1 MLRLESRSVRI
12 NKGLAGVLI
21 AILCLYVVPMISLA
35 AGFGN
40 AAQTPSTDY
49 YTWQLTYYAGVFSTA
64 VTCSVNPS
72 ATMAILAV
80 FGTIENSAN
89 YTDNPVL
96 IKIADFLNGIPV
108 IREMG
113 KTPVANP
120 YAAALLIV
128 IAIAWFVVHSTAV
141 SEFLSK
147 WISIDKL
154 DRICNSI
161 YIAGISFLPLVKTD
175 ALAANPPG
183 GKSAEAVSKASSLIT
198 KAAQPVKPGI
208 GAYIL
213 ATVVAIVVIILGNFV
228 YSCVSNWE
236 TIVAA
241 IPVKGTSF
249 IWQIVKAFIHMGLL
263 LLQMFAPVVSFIVSV
278 HLVVACFFLFRI
290 LKRTAQYYKD
300 IYIHTILRKF
310 FKRNNQVSLIEK
322 RVPRKLKKLYPA
334 MEIAISLYNFHGY
347 ARLAKRSRVWLIK
360 EGDNVV
366 LIYNRLIRKPFVI
379 SWKELCEKHGSKPV
393 YLEQCLRFLRIR
405 TEDRK
410 LELVLSNHYKQES
423 EKLSEVLGLKDYEA
437 LKQEKK
443 DAKQLKKELKRKR
456 KKTKLGEV

>member
-12 NKGLAGVLI
+12 NRILAGVAI
-21 AILCLYVVPMISLA
+21 AILCLYIVPMISLA
-35 AGFGN
+35 AENGTGVQPPN
-40 AAQTPSTDY
+40 Y

-80 FGTIENSAN
+80 FGTIENAAT
-89 YTDNPVL
+89 YTDNAVL
-96 IKIADFLNGIPV
+96 LKIADFLNGIPV

-128 IAIAWFVVHSTAV
+128 IAFAWIVVHSTAV
-141 SEFLSK
+141 SEFLAK
-147 WISIDKL
+147 WISMDKV
-154 DRICNSI
+154 DRICNSV
-161 YIAGISFLPLVKTD
+161 YIAGISLLPLVSND

-183 GKSAEAVSKASSLIT
+183 GKNAEVVSKASSLFAGT
-198 KAAQPVKPGI
+198 SRAVRTGI
-208 GAYIL
+208 GTYVFVAL
-213 ATVVAIVVIILGNFV
+213 VTVCVIVLGNFV

-241 IPVKGTSF
+241 IPVKGTSL
-249 IWQIVKAFIHMGLL
+249 IWQIVKAFIHIGLL
-263 LLQMFAPVVSFIVSV
+263 VLQMFAPIVSFIVSA
-278 HLVVACFFLFRI
+278 HLAVACIFLFRI
-290 LKRTAQYYKD
+290 LKRNAQYYKD
-300 IYIHTILRKF
+300 IYVHAILSKV
-310 FKRNNQVSLIEK
+310 FKRNEPVSVIKK

-334 MEIAISLYNFHGY
+334 MEIAISLYAFHGY

-405 TEDRK
+405 TEDKK
-410 LELVLSNHYKQES
+410 LELVLSNRYKDQTAF
-423 EKLSEVLGLKDYEA
+423 LSDTLGLKDYEVV
-437 LKQEKK
+437 KQEKK
-443 DAKQLKKELKRKR
+443 DAKQLEKELKRKR
-456 KKTKLGEV
+456 KKTNLGEV

>member
-12 NKGLAGVLI
+12 NKIAAGVLI
-21 AILCLYVVPMISLA
+21 ALLCLYIIPMISLA
-35 AGFGN
+35 AGFSN
-40 AAQTPSTDY
+40 AQQPADS

-72 ATMAILAV
+72 ATMAILAI
-80 FGTIENSAN
+80 FGAIENAAS
-89 YTDNPVL
+89 YTDNPVM

-120 YAAALLIV
+120 YAAALLVV
-128 IAIAWFVVHSTAV
+128 IAIAWIVVHSTAV
-141 SEFLSK
+141 SEFLAK
-147 WISIDKL
+147 WVSMDKV

-161 YIAGISFLPLVKTD
+161 YIAGISFLPLVSND

-183 GKSAEAVSKASSLIT
+183 GKSAEAVSKASSLIA

-208 GAYIL
+208 GSYIL
-213 ATVVAIVVIILGNFV
+213 SAVVAIVVIILGNCV

-241 IPVKGTSF
+241 IPVKGTSL
-249 IWQIVKAFIHMGLL
+249 IWQIVKAFIHIGLL
-263 LLQMFAPVVSFIVSV
+263 LLQMFAPVVSFIVSA
-278 HLVVACFFLFRI
+278 HLIVACIFLFRI

-300 IYIHTILRKF
+300 IYVDAILSKV
-310 FKRNNQVSLIEK
+310 FKRNKPVSVIEK
-322 RVPRKLKKLYPA
+322 RVPRKLKKLYPS
-334 MEIAISLYNFHGY
+334 MEMAISLYTFHGY

-360 EGDNVV
+360 EGNSTV
-366 LIYNRLIRKPFVI
+366 LVYNRLIRKPFVI
-379 SWKELCEKHGSKPV
+379 TWAELCEKHEGKPI

-410 LELVLSNHYKQES
+410 LELVLSNRYKKEAAL
-423 EKLSEVLGLKDYEA
+423 LSEVLGLKDFEVV
-437 LKQEKK
+437 KQEKK
-443 DAKQLKKELKRKR
+443 DAKQMEKEMKRKR
-456 KKTKLGEV
+456 KKTGLGEV

>member
-12 NKGLAGVLI
+12 NKILAGVAI
-21 AILCLYVVPMISLA
+21 AILCLYIVPMISLA
-35 AGFGN
+35 AENGTGVQPPN
-40 AAQTPSTDY
+40 Y

-80 FGTIENSAN
+80 FGTIENAAT
-89 YTDNPVL
+89 YTDNAVL
-96 IKIADFLNGIPV
+96 LKIADFLNGIPV

-128 IAIAWFVVHSTAV
+128 IAIAWIVVHSTAV
-141 SEFLSK
+141 SEFLAK
-147 WISIDKL
+147 WISMDKV
-154 DRICNSI
+154 DRICNSV
-161 YIAGISFLPLVKTD
+161 YIAGISLLPLVSND

-183 GKSAEAVSKASSLIT
+183 GKSAEAVSKASSLFAGT
-198 KAAQPVKPGI
+198 SLAVRPGI
-208 GAYIL
+208 GTYVFVAL
-213 ATVVAIVVIILGNFV
+213 VTVLVIILGNFV

-290 LKRTAQYYKD
+290 LKRNAQYYKD
-300 IYIHTILRKF
+300 IYVHAILSKV
-310 FKRNNQVSLIEK
+310 FKRNEPVSVIEK
-322 RVPRKLKKLYPA
+322 RIPGKIKKLYPS
-334 MEIAISLYNFHGY
+334 METAISLYTFHGY

-360 EGDNVV
+360 EGDKTDLV
-366 LIYNRLIRKPFVI
+366 YNRFIRKPFIVT
-379 SWKELCEKHGSKPV
+379 WTELCEQYANKPV

-405 TEDRK
+405 TEDKK
-410 LELVLSNHYKQES
+410 LELVLSNRYKDQTAF
-423 EKLSEVLGLKDYEA
+423 LSDTLGLKDYEV

-443 DAKQLKKELKRKR
+443 DAKQLEKELKRKR
-456 KKTKLGEV
+456 KKTNLGEA

>member
-1 MLRLESRSVRI
+1 MLRLESRSTRI
-12 NKGLAGVLI
+12 NKILAGVVI
-21 AILCLYVVPMISLA
+21 AILCLYIIPMISFA
-35 AGFGN
+35 AGFSHET
-40 AAQTPSTDY
+40 QTPSMDS

-72 ATMAILAV
+72 ATMAILAI
-80 FGTIENSAN
+80 FGAIENSAA

-120 YAAALLIV
+120 YAATLLVV

-141 SEFLSK
+141 SEFLAK
-147 WISIDKL
+147 WISMDKL

-183 GKSAEAVSKASSLIT
+183 GKSAEAVSKASALFAG
-198 KAAQPVKPGI
+198 AAQPAKPGI
-208 GAYIL
+208 GAYII
-213 ATVVAIVVIILGNFV
+213 AAVVAVVATILGNCV

-249 IWQIVKAFIHMGLL
+249 IWQIVKAFIHLGLI
-263 LLQMFAPVVSFIVSV
+263 LLQIFAPIVSV
-278 HLVVACFFLFRI
+278 IVSIHLMVACIFLFRI

-300 IYIHTILRKF
+300 IYVHAILSKV
-310 FKRNNQVSLIEK
+310 FKRNDPVSVIEK
-322 RVPRKLKKLYPA
+322 RIPRRLKKLYPS
-334 MEIAISLYNFHGY
+334 MEIAISLYTFHGY
-347 ARLAKRSRVWLIK
+347 ARLAKRSRIWLIK
-360 EGDNVV
+360 EGDKTDLV
-366 LIYNRLIRKPFVI
+366 YKRLIRKPYI
-379 SWKELCEKHGSKPV
+379 MSWAELCEKHGSKQV
-393 YLEQCLRFLRIR
+393 YLEQCLRFMRIR

-410 LELVLSNHYKQES
+410 IELVLSNRYKPES
-423 EKLSEVLGLKDYEA
+423 EKLSEVLGLKDYE
-437 LKQEKK
+437 LVKQAKK
-443 DAKQLKKELKRKR
+443 EEKQLKKEQKKR
-456 KKTKLGEV
+456 KKAGLSEA

>member
-1 MLRLESRSVRI
+1 MDMLRLESRSVRI
-12 NKGLAGVLI
+12 NKILAGVAI
-21 AILCLYVVPMISLA
+21 AILCLLIVPMISLA
-35 AGFGN
+35 AGNGTGVQPPN
-40 AAQTPSTDY
+40 Y

-80 FGTIENSAN
+80 FGSIENAAA
-89 YTDNPVL
+89 YTDNAVML
-96 IKIADFLNGIPV
+96 KIAGFLNGIPV

-128 IAIAWFVVHSTAV
+128 IAIAWIVVHSTAV
-141 SEFLSK
+141 SEFLAK
-147 WISIDKL
+147 WISMDKV
-154 DRICNSI
+154 DRICNSV
-161 YIAGISFLPLVKTD
+161 YIAGISLLPLVSND

-183 GKSAEAVSKASSLIT
+183 GKSAEAVSKASSLFAGT
-198 KAAQPVKPGI
+198 SLAVRPGI
-208 GAYIL
+208 GTYIL

-263 LLQMFAPVVSFIVSV
+263 LLQMFAPVVSFIVSI

-300 IYIHTILRKF
+300 IYIHAILRKF
-310 FKRNNQVSLIEK
+310 FKRNDPVSLIEK

-334 MEIAISLYNFHGY
+334 MEIAISFYTFHGY

-360 EGDNVV
+360 EGDNTV
-366 LIYNRLIRKPFVI
+366 LVYNRLIRKPFVI

-405 TEDRK
+405 TEDRR
-410 LELVLSNHYKQES
+410 LELVLSNHYTQES

-456 KKTKLGEV
+456 KKTNLGEV

>member
-12 NKGLAGVLI
+12 NKILASVII
-21 AILCLYVVPMISLA
+21 ALLCLYIIPMISLA
-35 AGFGN
+35 AGFSH
-40 AAQTPSTDY
+40 AAQPQPTDY

-80 FGTIENSAN
+80 FGSIENAAA
-89 YTDNPVL
+89 YTDNPVML
-96 IKIADFLNGIPV
+96 KVADFLNGIPV

-128 IAIAWFVVHSTAV
+128 IAIAWIVVHSTAV
-141 SEFLSK
+141 SEFLAK
-147 WISIDKL
+147 WISLDKL

-161 YIAGISFLPLVKTD
+161 YIAGISLLPLVSTD

-183 GKSAEAVSKASSLIT
+183 GKSAEAVSKASALIVRAT
-198 KAAQPVKPGI
+198 PAKPGI
-208 GAYIL
+208 GTYIL
-213 ATVVAIVVIILGNFV
+213 AVVVTIAVTILGNFV

-249 IWQIVKAFIHMGLL
+249 IWQIVKAFIHIGLL
-263 LLQMFAPVVSFIVSV
+263 VLQMFAPIVSV
-278 HLVVACFFLFRI
+278 IVSAHLAVACIFLFRI
-290 LKRTAQYYKD
+290 LKRNAQYYKD
-300 IYIHTILRKF
+300 IYIHAILRKF

-322 RVPRKLKKLYPA
+322 RVPRKLKKLNPA
-334 MEIAISLYNFHGY
+334 MEIAISLYTFHGY

-379 SWKELCEKHGSKPV
+379 SWKELCEKHGNKPV

-405 TEDRK
+405 TEDRR

-423 EKLSEVLGLKDYEA
+423 EKLSEVLGLKDYE
-437 LKQEKK
+437 LVKQEKK
-443 DAKQLKKELKRKR
+443 DQKQLEKEQKRKR
-456 KKTKLGEV
+456 KKTGLSEV

>member
-12 NKGLAGVLI
+12 NKILAGVAI
-21 AILCLYVVPMISLA
+21 AILCLYIVPMISLA
-35 AGFGN
+35 AENGTGVQPPN
-40 AAQTPSTDY
+40 Y

-80 FGTIENSAN
+80 FGTIENAAT
-89 YTDNPVL
+89 YTDNAVML
-96 IKIADFLNGIPV
+96 KIADFLNGIPV

-128 IAIAWFVVHSTAV
+128 IAFAWIVVHSTAV
-141 SEFLSK
+141 SEFLAK
-147 WISIDKL
+147 WISMDKV
-154 DRICNSI
+154 DRICNSV
-161 YIAGISFLPLVKTD
+161 YIAGISLLPLVSND

-183 GKSAEAVSKASSLIT
+183 GKSAEAVSKASSLFAGT
-198 KAAQPVKPGI
+198 SRAVRPGI
-208 GAYIL
+208 GTYVFVAL
-213 ATVVAIVVIILGNFV
+213 VTVLVIILGNFV

-241 IPVKGTSF
+241 IPVKGTSL
-249 IWQIVKAFIHMGLL
+249 IWQIVKAFIHIGLL
-263 LLQMFAPVVSFIVSV
+263 VLQMFAPIVSFIVSA
-278 HLVVACFFLFRI
+278 HLAVACIFLFRI
-290 LKRTAQYYKD
+290 LKRNAQYYKD
-300 IYIHTILRKF
+300 IYIHAILRKF

-334 MEIAISLYNFHGY
+334 MEIAISLYTFHGY

-410 LELVLSNHYKQES
+410 LELVLSNHYKQENG
-423 EKLSEVLGLKDYEA
+423 KLSEALGLKDYEA

-456 KKTKLGEV
+456 KKTNLGEV

>member
-12 NKGLAGVLI
+12 NKILAGVAI
-21 AILCLYVVPMISLA
+21 AILCLYIVPMISLA
-35 AGFGN
+35 AENGTGVQPPN
-40 AAQTPSTDY
+40 Y

-80 FGTIENSAN
+80 FGTIENAAT
-89 YTDNPVL
+89 YTDNAVL
-96 IKIADFLNGIPV
+96 LKIADFLNGIPV

-128 IAIAWFVVHSTAV
+128 IAFAWIVVHSTAV
-141 SEFLSK
+141 SEFLAK
-147 WISIDKL
+147 WISMDKV
-154 DRICNSI
+154 DRICNSV
-161 YIAGISFLPLVKTD
+161 YIAGISLLPLVSND

-183 GKSAEAVSKASSLIT
+183 GKNAEVVSKASSLFAGT
-198 KAAQPVKPGI
+198 SRAVRPGI
-208 GAYIL
+208 GTYVFVAL
-213 ATVVAIVVIILGNFV
+213 VTVCVIILGNFV

-241 IPVKGTSF
+241 IPVKGTSL
-249 IWQIVKAFIHMGLL
+249 IWQIVKAFIHIGLL
-263 LLQMFAPVVSFIVSV
+263 VLQMFAPIVSFIVSA
-278 HLVVACFFLFRI
+278 HLAVACIFLFRI
-290 LKRTAQYYKD
+290 LKRNAQYYKD
-300 IYIHTILRKF
+300 IYVHAILSKV
-310 FKRNNQVSLIEK
+310 FKHNEPVSVIEK
-322 RVPRKLKKLYPA
+322 RIPGKIKKLYPS
-334 MEIAISLYNFHGY
+334 METAISLYTFHGY

-405 TEDRK
+405 TEDKK
-410 LELVLSNHYKQES
+410 LELVLSNRYKDQTAF
-423 EKLSEVLGLKDYEA
+423 LSDTLGLKDYEVV
-437 LKQEKK
+437 KQEKK
-443 DAKQLKKELKRKR
+443 DVKQLEKELKRKR
-456 KKTKLGEV
+456 KKTNLGEV

>member
-12 NKGLAGVLI
+12 NKFLAGVLI
-21 AILCLYVVPMISLA
+21 AILCLYLIPMISLA
-35 AGFGN
+35 AGFGYDS
-40 AAQTPSTDY
+40 QFPSTNH

-80 FGTIENSAN
+80 FGTIENAAT
-89 YTDNPVL
+89 YTDNAVL
-96 IKIADFLNGIPV
+96 IKIANFLNGIPI

-128 IAIAWFVVHSTAV
+128 IAIAWIIIHSTAI
-141 SEFLSK
+141 SEFVSK
-147 WISIDKL
+147 WISMDKL
-154 DRICNSI
+154 DRICNSV
-161 YIAGISFLPLVKTD
+161 YIGGISLLPLVSND

-183 GKSAEAVSKASSLIT
+183 SKSAETVAKASSLIT
-198 KAAQPVKPGI
+198 RASQSAKPSI
-208 GAYIL
+208 GTSIL
-213 ATVVAIVVIILGNFV
+213 TVVVTIVVIILGNIV

-241 IPVKGTSF
+241 IPVKGTSL
-249 IWQIVKAFIHMGLL
+249 IWQIVKAFIHIGLM
-263 LLQMFAPVVSFIVSV
+263 LLQMFAPVVSAIISL
-278 HLVVACFFLFRI
+278 HLLVACIFLFRI
-290 LKRTAQYYKD
+290 LKRTSQYYKD
-300 IYIHTILRKF
+300 IYIYAVVGKV
-310 FKRNNQVSLIEK
+310 FKRNEPVSVIEK
-322 RVPRKLKKLYPA
+322 RVPRKIRKLYPS
-334 MEIAISLYNFHGY
+334 MEIAISLYTFHGY

-360 EGDNVV
+360 EGDKVDLV
-366 LIYNRLIRKPFVI
+366 YNRLIRKPFIVT
-379 SWKELCEKHGSKPV
+379 WADLCEKHGNKPV

-410 LELVLSNHYKQES
+410 LEFVLSSRYKE
-423 EKLSEVLGLKDYEA
+423 ETALLSETLGLKDYEVV
-437 LKQEKK
+437 KQEKK
-443 DAKQLKKELKRKR
+443 EAKQLKKELKKKG

>member
-12 NKGLAGVLI
+12 NKVLAGVLI
-21 AILCLYVVPMISLA
+21 ALLCLYIVPMISFA
-35 AGFGN
+35 AGFSHG
-40 AAQTPSTDY
+40 AQSSSMDS

-72 ATMAILAV
+72 ATMAILAI
-80 FGTIENSAN
+80 FGAIENAAN
-89 YTDNPVL
+89 YTDNRIL

-128 IAIAWFVVHSTAV
+128 IAIAWIVVHSTAV
-141 SEFLSK
+141 SEFLAK
-147 WISIDKL
+147 WISMDKL

-161 YIAGISFLPLVKTD
+161 YIAGISFLPLVQND

-183 GKSAEAVSKASSLIT
+183 GKSAEAVSKASSLI
-198 KAAQPVKPGI
+198 AAPQPVKPGI

-213 ATVVAIVVIILGNFV
+213 ATVVAVVVIILGNCV

-241 IPVKGTSF
+241 IPVKGTSL
-249 IWQIVKAFIHMGLL
+249 IWQIVKAFIHIGLL
-263 LLQMFAPVVSFIVSV
+263 LLQMFAPIVSLIVSV
-278 HLVVACFFLFRI
+278 HLIVACIFLFRI

-300 IYIHTILRKF
+300 IYIDAILSKV
-310 FKRNNQVSLIEK
+310 FKKNDPVSLIEK
-322 RVPRKLKKLYPA
+322 RVPKKLKKLYPS
-334 MEIAISLYNFHGY
+334 MEMAISLYTFHGY

-360 EGDNVV
+360 EGDKTDLV
-366 LIYNRLIRKPFVI
+366 YNRLIRKPYNI
-379 SWKELCEKHGSKPV
+379 SWAELCEKHGNKPV

-410 LELVLSNHYKQES
+410 LEFVLSNRYKQES
-423 EKLSEVLGLKDYEA
+423 EKLSEVLGLKDFEA
-437 LKQEKK
+437 VKQEKK
-443 DAKQLKKELKRKR
+443 EAKQLEKEQKRKR
-456 KKTKLGEV
+456 KKTGLGEV

>member
-12 NKGLAGVLI
+12 NKILAGVLI
-21 AILCLYVVPMISLA
+21 ALLCLYIVPMISLA
-35 AGFGN
+35 AGFSHGV
-40 AAQTPSTDY
+40 QSSSMDS

-80 FGTIENSAN
+80 FGAIENAAN
-89 YTDNPVL
+89 YTDNRIL

-128 IAIAWFVVHSTAV
+128 IAIAWIVVHSTAV
-141 SEFLSK
+141 SEFLAK
-147 WISIDKL
+147 WISMDKL

-161 YIAGISFLPLVKTD
+161 YIAGISFLPLVSND

-198 KAAQPVKPGI
+198 GASQHAKPGI

-213 ATVVAIVVIILGNFV
+213 ATVVAVVVIILGNFV

-241 IPVKGTSF
+241 IPVKGTSL
-249 IWQIVKAFIHMGLL
+249 IWQIVKAFIHLGLL
-263 LLQMFAPVVSFIVSV
+263 LLQMFAPVVSVIVSA

-300 IYIHTILRKF
+300 IYIDAILSKV
-310 FKRNNQVSLIEK
+310 FKKNDPVSLIEK
-322 RVPRKLKKLYPA
+322 RVPRKLKKIYPS
-334 MEIAISLYNFHGY
+334 MEMAISLYTFHGY
-347 ARLAKRSRVWLIK
+347 ARLAKRSRVWFIK
-360 EGDNVV
+360 EGDKVDLV
-366 LIYNRLIRKPFVI
+366 YKRLIRKPFVI

-410 LELVLSNHYKQES
+410 LELVLSNRYKQER
-423 EKLSEVLGLKDYEA
+423 EKLSEVLGLKDFEA
-437 LKQEKK
+437 VKQEKK
-443 DAKQLKKELKRKR
+443 DAKQLEKEQKRKR
-456 KKTKLGEV
+456 KKTGLREV